1 MSAWEK
7 VLIKCPKITITFRHI
22 RKNIISNQSL
32 RANLDKSVSGFYPKT
47 SYGGVFGQ
55 TLFKDFLVK
64 SHFKRNTQKSK

>member
-22 RKNIISNQSL
+22 WKNIISNQSL

-55 TLFKDFLVK
+55 TLNKVYLLNK
-64 SHFKRNTQKSK
+64 KTLRS

>member
-55 TLFKDFLVK
+55 TLSITDSDNLLYSFKINQL
-64 SHFKRNTQKSK
+64 